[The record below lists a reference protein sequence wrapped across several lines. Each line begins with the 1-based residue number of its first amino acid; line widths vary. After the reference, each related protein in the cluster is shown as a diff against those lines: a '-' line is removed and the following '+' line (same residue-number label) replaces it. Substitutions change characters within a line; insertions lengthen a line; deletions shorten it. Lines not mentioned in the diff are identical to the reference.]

1 MYPSQD
7 LKLSDLIKEVF
18 KEMKKEVIQ
27 VKYSGERLRA
37 IRSQMA
43 KKGVKFE
50 DEINDVIDGI
60 YKKYVKPEVREFIE
74 EAERMVESKSN
85 RS

>member
-1 MYPSQD
+1 MGG
-7 LKLSDLIKEVF
+7 KLV
-18 KEMKKEVIQ
+18 KKEVIQ

-43 KKGVKFE
+43 KKGVNFDE
-50 DEINDVIDGI
+50 EINDMIDGI

-74 EAERMVESKSN
+74 EAENMLKQN
-85 RS
+85 NG

>member
-1 MYPSQD
+1 
-7 LKLSDLIKEVF
+7 
-18 KEMKKEVIQ
+18 MKKEVIQ
-27 VKYSGERLRA
+27 VRYSSERLRA

-43 KKGVKFE
+43 KKGVSFE

-74 EAERMVESKSN
+74 EAENMLNTRKSN
-85 RS
+85 EG

>member
-1 MYPSQD
+1 
-7 LKLSDLIKEVF
+7 
-18 KEMKKEVIQ
+18 MKKEVIQ
-27 VKYSGERLRA
+27 VRYSSERLRA

-43 KKGVKFE
+43 KKGVSFE

-74 EAERMVESKSN
+74 EAENMLNARKSN
-85 RS
+85 EG